1 MPVPVPLPLHYAATD
16 ALVALAGAWG
26 AWRLTRPAQF
36 RPAQSRPD
44 QFRPRHSS
52 AVQSRPGQSRAIQ
65 WAGAA
70 GVALFGLAGA
80 IGTVRIAAGLDDQ
93 LAALHRLASQ
103 TGGLAGLVLILV
115 QIRLIQLRAVQIR
128 AGNAALPAERHIAL
142 IVMTAVALSLLLPAA
157 GAILFVTGLIAGAA
171 LLWRGTG
178 PGQRHLAAAL
188 GFALMLP
195 NVLLVR
201 ASPHLS
207 ADAAWHAYHLLVAAW
222 LCIIPWALQAK
233 PAATAPHPL

>member
-1 MPVPVPLPLHYAATD
+1 MPMPMPLHYAATD
-16 ALVALAGAWG
+16 ALVAFVGLWG
-26 AWRLTRPAQF
+26 AWRLGRT
-36 RPAQSRPD
+36 
-44 QFRPRHSS
+44 
-52 AVQSRPGQSRAIQ
+52 GQ

-70 GVALFGLAGA
+70 GIALFGLAGA
-80 IGTVRIAAGLDDQ
+80 IGTIRIAGGLDEQ

-103 TGGLAGLVLILV
+103 TGGLAGLVLIL
-115 QIRLIQLRAVQIR
+115 LQLRA
-128 AGNAALPAERHIAL
+128 GHGALPAERHIAL
-142 IVMTAVALSLLLPAA
+142 IVMTAVGISLLLPAA

-207 ADAAWHAYHLLVAAW
+207 ADMAWHAYHLLVAIW
-222 LCIIPWALQAK
+222 LWITILILARTQANR
-233 PAATAPHPL
+233 A

>member
-1 MPVPVPLPLHYAATD
+1 MPMPLHYAATD

-26 AWRLTRPAQF
+26 AWRLTRPAQ
-36 RPAQSRPD
+36 
-44 QFRPRHSS
+44 
-52 AVQSRPGQSRAIQ
+52 SRAIQ

-70 GVALFGLAGA
+70 GIALFGLAGA

-103 TGGLAGLVLILV
+103 TGGLAGLVLILF
-115 QIRLIQLRAVQIR
+115 QLR
-128 AGNAALPAERHIAL
+128 AGNAALPAQWHIAL
-142 IVMTAVALSLLLPAA
+142 IVMTAVGISLLLPAA

-207 ADAAWHAYHLLVAAW
+207 ADMAWHAYHLLVAIW
-222 LCIIPWALQAK
+222 LWITILILARTQANR
-233 PAATAPHPL
+233 A